1 MTSSRSLGGKVI
13 EILAKTEKLER
24 EVNECKWTFVRC
36 TVCSESLNTLS
47 NLMLLTLI
55 SPKLRAIIHSS
66 SCLCRYDVCVHSLMS
81 GSLWPHGLQPARLL
95 CPWDFPGKVTG
106 VGCHFFFQGIFPTQ
120 GLNPCLLCLLHW
132 QADSLPLAPPGKARL
147 FCRYD
152 AVM

>member
-24 EVNECKWTFVRC
+24 EVNECKWTFVRR
-36 TVCSESLNTLS
+36 TVCSESLNILS

-81 GSLWPHGLQPARLL
+81 GSLWPHGLQPIR
-95 CPWDFPGKVTG
+95 PPFPRNFPGKNIG
-106 VGCHFFFQGIFPTQ
+106 VGCHFLLQFSVKPQRKSAVGI
-120 GLNPCLLCLLHW
+120 HI
-132 QADSLPLAPPGKARL
+132 SPP
-147 FCRYD
+147 F
-152 AVM
+152 